1 MAKIFIDDSKPFPP
15 FPGDPDNKRESAQ
28 EFFKRQAT
36 GLKLIS
42 DEMEQEIREQEELL
56 ELQKKSQERKK
67 KLLFDNLDLI
77 MRHKDEI
84 LATPRYANIDARFA
98 IKGGGL
104 YVGPLLTSRAFN
116 IAGSIVRVNLR
127 LATLLR
133 VWETDQFRV
142 DCKCGGTALIRSFT
156 GSPLSGGSHATAYCP
171 ECRQETRVSNRS
183 FGNYFWYLQKKL
195 SEDVETVARDFIAKW
210 TLAETEHEKKVAE
223 GKYKDP
229 RPGDNFHGDGT
240 PCNLE
245 TMINELRLK
254 EFEESV
260 NSQK

>member
-1 MAKIFIDDSKPFPP
+1 MATIFIDDSKPFPVISNQ
-15 FPGDPDNKRESAQ
+15 PDNRHESTQ
-28 EFFKRQAT
+28 EFFKRQAA

-42 DEMEQEIREQEELL
+42 DEMEQENWEQEELRKFQ
-56 ELQKKSQERKK
+56 EKSFERKK

-77 MRHKDEI
+77 MRHRDEI
-84 LATPRYANIDARFA
+84 LATPRYANIDVHYA

-142 DCKCGGTALIRSFT
+142 DCKCGCTALIRSFT
-156 GSPLSGGSHATAYCP
+156 GSPLSGSSRATAYCP
-171 ECRQETRVSNRS
+171 ECRQETRVGNRS
-183 FGNYFWYLQKKL
+183 FGNYYWYLQKNL
-195 SEDVETVARDFIAKW
+195 SEDVEAVARHFIAKW

-223 GKYKDP
+223 GKYVDP
-229 RPGDNFHGDGT
+229 KPGDEFHGDGT

-254 EFEESV
+254 EFEESST
-260 NSQK
+260 N